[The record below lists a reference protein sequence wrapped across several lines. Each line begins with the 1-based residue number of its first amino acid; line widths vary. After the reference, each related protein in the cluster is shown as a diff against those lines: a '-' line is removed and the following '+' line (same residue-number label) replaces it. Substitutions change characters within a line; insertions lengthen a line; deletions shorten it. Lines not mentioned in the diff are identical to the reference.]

1 MARIELEV
9 PPDENRGPR
18 WSLLVKVAGAILSV
32 LVVAFLIA
40 RITVISPHKSLFT
53 LEDVTL
59 YGFNVSNS
67 PILIT
72 SEFQV
77 TITSRNPNSHFGMY
91 YESLDTYATYQGQQV
106 TSRTAVPD
114 MYEGRESTSIWTM
127 FISGTS
133 VPVAPHV
140 GVALNRD
147 WVINRLVVIMIKL
160 DGQVKWKL
168 GVIAKGSYHITVKC
182 PAYIPFGTNGTG
194 IYVGNNA
201 IKYQLLQRCGVNFSR

>member
-72 SEFQV
+72 SEF
-77 TITSRNPNSHFGMY
+77 
-91 YESLDTYATYQGQQV
+91 QV

>member
-72 SEFQV
+72 SE
-77 TITSRNPNSHFGMY
+77 
-91 YESLDTYATYQGQQV
+91 
-106 TSRTAVPD
+106 
-114 MYEGRESTSIWTM
+114 
-127 FISGTS
+127 
-133 VPVAPHV
+133 
-140 GVALNRD
+140 D